1 MRVAWCS
8 LFVEIYL
15 IILSWFGTHRAC
27 VQSLRGDIYM
37 MISSTLVMCTRWRAG
52 KYWKD
57 LRVTRDRKAT
67 SHKGVTFGILFCEDW
82 HMEEICYMSSIKRSD
97 GHSMLRCIFLS
108 RQLAK
113 CLVNEVNTSSS
124 EETVLNGRSV
134 PGVRFLTK
142 RFRSQ
147 HATETWSFSILKQ
160 QETLSRKKGSTFK
173 LTLSNFNNRLCFIFF
188 PFVCA
193 MERIFS
199 FWTLCFNP

>member
-1 MRVAWCS
+1 MAHIG
-8 LFVEIYL
+8 LAYN
-15 IILSWFGTHRAC
+15 LSEETFIWWFRQHWLCAPDEG
-27 VQSLRGDIYM
+27 
-37 MISSTLVMCTRWRAG
+37 AG

-67 SHKGVTFGILFCEDW
+67 SHKGVTFSILFCEDW
-82 HMEEICYMSSIKRSD
+82 HMEEICYMSSIKKSD